1 MKFTLTSAA
10 LTLMFCLAGCSA
22 SVTTNSSTTTAN
34 TTKTASSNTAAN
46 SNAATS
52 NKAAP
57 PKPSTTLKSEKDQRP
72 TSGTKTAKKVEVPE
86 NWIYLADEVKGYGFW
101 MPDGSV
107 GDTASEGGMD
117 TFVAQTPS
125 PTDVNVTVFA
135 WKDKTLSK
143 DDLLKMAVDT
153 MQNMGEKVTPGA
165 LTEINADYDIAEAT
179 SVDSAGKK
187 WKMKILVGT
196 DVTDNYVMIVASP
209 EDKYQANIDVIDTIW
224 GNFEMYSGGASGN
237 S

>member
-1 MKFTLTSAA
+1 MKIKFMLKSALLA
-10 LTLMFCLAGCSA
+10 LMFGLAGCGQKPPA
-22 SVTTNSSTTTAN
+22 NTNATAN
-34 TTKTASSNTAAN
+34 ANGAKPATSPAAVN
-46 SNAATS
+46 SNAA
-52 NKAAP
+52 A
-57 PKPSTTLKSEKDQRP
+57 PKPTTALKSEKDQRP
-72 TSGTKTAKKVEVPE
+72 TSGTKTAKKVVVPE

-107 GDTASEGGMD
+107 GDTSSVEGMN
-117 TFVAQTPS
+117 TFVADTPA
-125 PTDVNVTVFA
+125 PTDVNVTVLA
-135 WKDKTLSK
+135 WKDKNLSK
-143 DDLLKMAVDT
+143 DDLLKMAVET
-153 MQNMGEKVTPGA
+153 LKNMGETATPGK
-165 LTEINADYDIAEAT
+165 LTEISEDYDLAEAT

-209 EDKYQANIDVIDTIW
+209 EDKYQANVDVIDTIW